1 MCPEGPAHL
10 FPMAQ
15 VAGNKNVHKIP
26 HYFLAAFHVFSHV
39 VIHFVRSFS
48 SRNLEMENAD
58 HGEMNR
64 FLMTK
69 TTREMRVVLK
79 YYLNNPLQLLFNE
92 KPKIL
97 SSINHLLAHWSP
109 WWPHPELHRTGD
121 RKSEYF
127 ALSSIF

>member
-1 MCPEGPAHL
+1 MSYWSIWYIFITWNVL

-58 HGEMNR
+58 
-64 FLMTK
+64 
-69 TTREMRVVLK
+69 
-79 YYLNNPLQLLFNE
+79 
-92 KPKIL
+92 
-97 SSINHLLAHWSP
+97 
-109 WWPHPELHRTGD
+109 
-121 RKSEYF
+121 
-127 ALSSIF
+127 